1 MRVRT
6 TVRGAAACAWDTRT
20 HEPPRSPRWAR
31 PRLQYLPQ
39 VALAKVRETSRNNV
53 SMKHHLKSGEELFQ
67 KP

>member
-1 MRVRT
+1 M
-6 TVRGAAACAWDTRT
+6 GPSAAAVPTA
-20 HEPPRSPRWAR
+20 
-31 PRLQYLPQ
+31 YLPQ